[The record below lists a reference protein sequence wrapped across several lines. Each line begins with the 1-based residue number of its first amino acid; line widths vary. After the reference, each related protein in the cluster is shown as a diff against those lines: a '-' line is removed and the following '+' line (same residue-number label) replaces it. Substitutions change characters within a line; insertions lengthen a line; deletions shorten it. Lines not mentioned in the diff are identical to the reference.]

1 MKVLQI
7 NAVYGMSST
16 GRTVAEIDEAL
27 KKHGIESIVATTQTT
42 VTRDDIY
49 IVGTKIERKLH
60 ALFSRITGKQAY
72 FSFFATKR
80 LLKWIKKEKL

>member
-27 KKHGIESIVATTQTT
+27 KKQGILSWAEIIAIIVISIP
-42 VTRDDIY
+42 
-49 IVGTKIERKLH
+49 KL
-60 ALFSRITGKQAY
+60 F
-72 FSFFATKR
+72 
-80 LLKWIKKEKL
+80 